1 MAGIEDI
8 YLSLF
13 DSLQEKAGLSGST
26 FPYTDIYTDKKQNA
40 RIDIALPGYQ
50 KELISVRI
58 DGTSLI
64 IIAKAPEV
72 EKGVVY
78 VEQGILKKSVKR
90 VIRLSSYYQDGKV
103 TAVYKDGILSIS
115 VEESEHKPSDIKIL
129 GADDFDEII
138 SKEDVDKAN
147 KQDPKDNKESKD
159 DKDDIN
165 EIINILK
172 SDKGFM
178 EYFNNLDK
186 DKFMKDIESSLDEL
200 RKNLNSNTTPHTE
213 THTEVAENSES
224 AETTEETTRPKPV

>member
-72 EKGVVY
+72 EKGILY
-78 VEQGILKKSVKR
+78 IEQGILKKSVKR

-147 KQDPKDNKESKD
+147 KQDPKESKD

-165 EIINILK
+165 EIMNILK

-186 DKFMKDIESSLDEL
+186 DKFMKDIESSLEEL
-200 RKNLNSNTTPHTE
+200 RKNLNSNTSTESARPSPTEEHTE
-213 THTEVAENSES
+213 QPN
-224 AETTEETTRPKPV
+224 PVNVG

>member
-72 EKGVVY
+72 EKGILY
-78 VEQGILKKSVKR
+78 IEQGILKKSVKR

-115 VEESEHKPSDIKIL
+115 VAESEHKPSDIKIL

-147 KQDPKDNKESKD
+147 KQDPKESKD

-165 EIINILK
+165 EIMNILK

-178 EYFNNLDK
+178 ENFNNLDK

-200 RKNLNSNTTPHTE
+200 RKNLNSNTSTESARPSPTEEHTE
-213 THTEVAENSES
+213 QPN
-224 AETTEETTRPKPV
+224 PVNVG

>member
-64 IIAKAPEV
+64 VIAKAPEV

-147 KQDPKDNKESKD
+147 KQGEKESKD

-186 DKFMKDIESSLDEL
+186 DKFMKDIESSLEEL
-200 RKNLNSNTTPHTE
+200 RKNLNTNTSTESARPSPTEEHTE
-213 THTEVAENSES
+213 QPN
-224 AETTEETTRPKPV
+224 PVNVG

>member
-64 IIAKAPEV
+64 VIAKAPEV

-147 KQDPKDNKESKD
+147 KQDPKESKD

-165 EIINILK
+165 EIMNILK

-186 DKFMKDIESSLDEL
+186 DKFMKDIESSLEEL
-200 RKNLNSNTTPHTE
+200 RKNLNANTSTESATPSPTEEHTE
-213 THTEVAENSES
+213 QPN
-224 AETTEETTRPKPV
+224 PVNVG

>member
-115 VEESEHKPSDIKIL
+115 VAESEHKPSDIKIL

-159 DKDDIN
+159 DIN
-165 EIINILK
+165 EIMNILK

-200 RKNLNSNTTPHTE
+200 RKNLNTNTSTESATPSPTEEHTE
-213 THTEVAENSES
+213 QPN
-224 AETTEETTRPKPV
+224 PVNVG

>member
-64 IIAKAPEV
+64 VIAKAPEV
-72 EKGVVY
+72 EKGVLY
-78 VEQGILKKSVKR
+78 IEQGILKKSVKR

-147 KQDPKDNKESKD
+147 KQGEKESKD

-186 DKFMKDIESSLDEL
+186 DKFMKDIESSLEEL
-200 RKNLNSNTTPHTE
+200 RKNLNTNTSTESARPSPTEEHTE
-213 THTEVAENSES
+213 QPN
-224 AETTEETTRPKPV
+224 PVNVG

>member
-64 IIAKAPEV
+64 VIAKAPEV
-72 EKGVVY
+72 EKGIIY
-78 VEQGILKKSVKR
+78 IEQGILKKSVKR

-147 KQDPKDNKESKD
+147 KQGEKES
-159 DKDDIN
+159 KDDIN
-165 EIINILK
+165 EIMNILK

-186 DKFMKDIESSLDEL
+186 DKFMKDIESSLEEL
-200 RKNLNSNTTPHTE
+200 RKNLNTNTSTESARPSPTEEHTE
-213 THTEVAENSES
+213 QPN
-224 AETTEETTRPKPV
+224 PVNVG

>member
-64 IIAKAPEV
+64 VTAKAPEV
-72 EKGVVY
+72 EKGVLY
-78 VEQGILKKSVKR
+78 IEQGILKKSVKR

-115 VEESEHKPSDIKIL
+115 VAESERKPSDIKIL

-159 DKDDIN
+159 DIN
-165 EIINILK
+165 EIMNILK

-200 RKNLNSNTTPHTE
+200 RKNLNTTTTTATTSSETNTE
-213 THTEVAENSES
+213 THAE
-224 AETTEETTRPKPV
+224 

>member
-64 IIAKAPEV
+64 VIAKAPEV
-72 EKGVVY
+72 EKGILY
-78 VEQGILKKSVKR
+78 IEQGILKKSVKR

-115 VEESEHKPSDIKIL
+115 VAESEHKPSDIKIL

-159 DKDDIN
+159 DIN
-165 EIINILK
+165 EIMNILK

-200 RKNLNSNTTPHTE
+200 RKNLNTNTSTESARPSPTEEHTE
-213 THTEVAENSES
+213 QPN
-224 AETTEETTRPKPV
+224 PVNVG

>member
-64 IIAKAPEV
+64 VIAKAPEV
-72 EKGVVY
+72 EKGVLY
-78 VEQGILKKSVKR
+78 IEQGILKKSVKR

-147 KQDPKDNKESKD
+147 KQDPKESKD

-178 EYFNNLDK
+178 EYFNNFDK
-186 DKFMKDIESSLDEL
+186 DKFMKDIESSLEEL
-200 RKNLNSNTTPHTE
+200 RKNLNTNTSTESARPSPTEEHTE
-213 THTEVAENSES
+213 QPN
-224 AETTEETTRPKPV
+224 PVNVG

>member
-64 IIAKAPEV
+64 VIGKAPEV
-72 EKGVVY
+72 EKGVIY

-115 VEESEHKPSDIKIL
+115 VAESEHKPSDIKIL

-147 KQDPKDNKESKD
+147 KQDPKES
-159 DKDDIN
+159 KDDIN
-165 EIINILK
+165 EIMNILK

-200 RKNLNSNTTPHTE
+200 RKNLNTNTSTESARPSPTEEHTE
-213 THTEVAENSES
+213 QPN
-224 AETTEETTRPKPV
+224 PVNVG

>member
-115 VEESEHKPSDIKIL
+115 VAESEHKPSDIKIL

-147 KQDPKDNKESKD
+147 KQDPKESKD
-159 DKDDIN
+159 NKDDIN

-186 DKFMKDIESSLDEL
+186 DKFMKDIESSLEEL
-200 RKNLNSNTTPHTE
+200 KKNLNSNTSTESARPSPTEEHTE
-213 THTEVAENSES
+213 QPN
-224 AETTEETTRPKPV
+224 PVNVG

>member
-64 IIAKAPEV
+64 VTAKAPEV
-72 EKGVVY
+72 EKGVLY
-78 VEQGILKKSVKR
+78 IEQGILKKSVKR

-159 DKDDIN
+159 DIN
-165 EIINILK
+165 EIMNILK

-200 RKNLNSNTTPHTE
+200 RKNLNSNTSTESATPSPTEEHTE
-213 THTEVAENSES
+213 QPN
-224 AETTEETTRPKPV
+224 PVNVG

>member
-64 IIAKAPEV
+64 VIAKAPEV
-72 EKGVVY
+72 EKGIVY

-115 VEESEHKPSDIKIL
+115 VAESEHKPSDIKIL

-147 KQDPKDNKESKD
+147 KQDPKDNKEN
-159 DKDDIN
+159 KDDIN
-165 EIINILK
+165 EIMNILK

-186 DKFMKDIESSLDEL
+186 DKFMKDIESSLEEL
-200 RKNLNSNTTPHTE
+200 RKNLNTNTSTESATPSPTEEHTE
-213 THTEVAENSES
+213 QPN
-224 AETTEETTRPKPV
+224 PVNVG

>member
-64 IIAKAPEV
+64 VTAKAPEV

-103 TAVYKDGILSIS
+103 TAVYKDGILSIT
-115 VEESEHKPSDIKIL
+115 VAESERKPSDIKIL

-147 KQDPKDNKESKD
+147 KQGEKESKD

-165 EIINILK
+165 EIMNILK

-186 DKFMKDIESSLDEL
+186 DKFMKDIESSLEEL
-200 RKNLNSNTTPHTE
+200 RKNLNSNTTAHTE

>member
-64 IIAKAPEV
+64 VIAKAPEV

-115 VEESEHKPSDIKIL
+115 VEESEHKSSDIKIL

-159 DKDDIN
+159 DIN
-165 EIINILK
+165 EIMNILK

-186 DKFMKDIESSLDEL
+186 DKFMKDIESSLEEL
-200 RKNLNSNTTPHTE
+200 KKNLNTNTSTESATPSPTEEHTE
-213 THTEVAENSES
+213 QPN
-224 AETTEETTRPKPV
+224 PVNVG

>member
-64 IIAKAPEV
+64 VIAKAPEV
-72 EKGVVY
+72 EKGILY
-78 VEQGILKKSVKR
+78 IEQGILKKSVKR

-115 VEESEHKPSDIKIL
+115 VAESEHKPSDIKIL

-147 KQDPKDNKESKD
+147 KQGEKESKD

-186 DKFMKDIESSLDEL
+186 DKFMKDIESSLEEL
-200 RKNLNSNTTPHTE
+200 RKNLNTNTSTESARPSPTEEHTE
-213 THTEVAENSES
+213 QPN
-224 AETTEETTRPKPV
+224 PVNVG

>member
-115 VEESEHKPSDIKIL
+115 VAESEHKPSDIKIL

-159 DKDDIN
+159 DIN
-165 EIINILK
+165 EIMNILK

-186 DKFMKDIESSLDEL
+186 DKFMKDIESSLEEL
-200 RKNLNSNTTPHTE
+200 RKNLNTNTSTESATPSPTEEHTE
-213 THTEVAENSES
+213 QPN
-224 AETTEETTRPKPV
+224 PVNVG

>member
-64 IIAKAPEV
+64 VIAKAPEV
-72 EKGVVY
+72 EKGVLY
-78 VEQGILKKSVKR
+78 IEQGILKKSVKR

-115 VEESEHKPSDIKIL
+115 VAESEHKPSDIKIL

-159 DKDDIN
+159 DIN
-165 EIINILK
+165 EIMNILK

-186 DKFMKDIESSLDEL
+186 DKFMKDIESSLEEL
-200 RKNLNSNTTPHTE
+200 RKNLNTNTSTESATPSPTEEHTE
-213 THTEVAENSES
+213 QPN
-224 AETTEETTRPKPV
+224 PVNVG

>member
-64 IIAKAPEV
+64 VTAKAPEV
-72 EKGVVY
+72 EKGILY
-78 VEQGILKKSVKR
+78 IEQGILKKSVKR

-147 KQDPKDNKESKD
+147 KQGEKES
-159 DKDDIN
+159 KDDIN
-165 EIINILK
+165 EIMNILK

-186 DKFMKDIESSLDEL
+186 DKFMKDIESSLEEL
-200 RKNLNSNTTPHTE
+200 RKNLNTNTSTESARPSPTEEHTE
-213 THTEVAENSES
+213 QPN
-224 AETTEETTRPKPV
+224 PVNVG

>member
-64 IIAKAPEV
+64 VIAKAPEV
-72 EKGVVY
+72 EKGVLY
-78 VEQGILKKSVKR
+78 IEQGILKKSVKR

-115 VEESEHKPSDIKIL
+115 VAESEHKPSDIKIL

-147 KQDPKDNKESKD
+147 KQGEKESKD

-165 EIINILK
+165 EIMNILK

-200 RKNLNSNTTPHTE
+200 RKNLNSNTTAHTE

-224 AETTEETTRPKPV
+224 AETTRPKPV

>member
-64 IIAKAPEV
+64 VIAKAPEV

-115 VEESEHKPSDIKIL
+115 VAESERKPSDIKIL

-147 KQDPKDNKESKD
+147 KQGEKESKD

-165 EIINILK
+165 EIMNILK

-200 RKNLNSNTTPHTE
+200 RKNLNANTSTESATPSPTEEHTE
-213 THTEVAENSES
+213 QPN
-224 AETTEETTRPKPV
+224 PVNVG

>member
-72 EKGVVY
+72 EKGILY
-78 VEQGILKKSVKR
+78 IEQGILKKSVKR

-147 KQDPKDNKESKD
+147 KQDPKESKD

-165 EIINILK
+165 EIMNILK

-200 RKNLNSNTTPHTE
+200 RKNLNTNTSTESARPSPTEEHTE
-213 THTEVAENSES
+213 QPN
-224 AETTEETTRPKPV
+224 PVNVG

>member
-64 IIAKAPEV
+64 VIAKAPEV
-72 EKGVVY
+72 EKGVLY
-78 VEQGILKKSVKR
+78 IEQGILKKSVKR

-115 VEESEHKPSDIKIL
+115 VAESEHKPSDIKIL

-147 KQDPKDNKESKD
+147 KQDPKESKD

-165 EIINILK
+165 EIMNILK

-186 DKFMKDIESSLDEL
+186 DKFMKDIESSLEEL
-200 RKNLNSNTTPHTE
+200 RKNLNTNTSTESARPSPTEEHTE
-213 THTEVAENSES
+213 QPNPINVG
-224 AETTEETTRPKPV
+224 

>member
-115 VEESEHKPSDIKIL
+115 VAESEHKPSDIKIL

-147 KQDPKDNKESKD
+147 KQGEKESKD

-200 RKNLNSNTTPHTE
+200 RKNLNTNTSTESARPSPTEEHTE
-213 THTEVAENSES
+213 QPN
-224 AETTEETTRPKPV
+224 PVNVG

>member
-72 EKGVVY
+72 ENGVVY

-115 VEESEHKPSDIKIL
+115 VEESEHKSSDIKIL

-147 KQDPKDNKESKD
+147 KQDPKES
-159 DKDDIN
+159 KDDIN
-165 EIINILK
+165 EIMNILK
-172 SDKGFM
+172 SDKGFV

-200 RKNLNSNTTPHTE
+200 RKNLNTNTSTESARPSPTEEHTE
-213 THTEVAENSES
+213 QPN
-224 AETTEETTRPKPV
+224 PVNVG

>member
-147 KQDPKDNKESKD
+147 KQDPKES
-159 DKDDIN
+159 KDDIN
-165 EIINILK
+165 EIMNILK

-186 DKFMKDIESSLDEL
+186 DKFMKDIESSLEEL
-200 RKNLNSNTTPHTE
+200 RKNLNTNTSTESATPSPTEEHTE
-213 THTEVAENSES
+213 QPN
-224 AETTEETTRPKPV
+224 PVNVG

>member
-64 IIAKAPEV
+64 VIAKAPEV

-147 KQDPKDNKESKD
+147 KQDPKESKD

-200 RKNLNSNTTPHTE
+200 RKNLNTNTSTESARPNPTEDHTE
-213 THTEVAENSES
+213 QPN
-224 AETTEETTRPKPV
+224 PVNVG

>member
-64 IIAKAPEV
+64 VIAKAPEV

-147 KQDPKDNKESKD
+147 KQGEKESKD

-200 RKNLNSNTTPHTE
+200 RKNLNTNTSTESARPSPTEEHTE
-213 THTEVAENSES
+213 QPN
-224 AETTEETTRPKPV
+224 PVNVG

>member
-159 DKDDIN
+159 DIN

-186 DKFMKDIESSLDEL
+186 DKFMKDIESSLEEL
-200 RKNLNSNTTPHTE
+200 RKNLNTNTSTESATPSPTEEHTE
-213 THTEVAENSES
+213 QPN
-224 AETTEETTRPKPV
+224 PVNVG

>member
-64 IIAKAPEV
+64 VIAKAPEV

-115 VEESEHKPSDIKIL
+115 VAESERKPSNIKIL

-147 KQDPKDNKESKD
+147 KQDNKD

-186 DKFMKDIESSLDEL
+186 DKFMKDIESSLDEI
-200 RKNLNSNTTPHTE
+200 RKNLNTNTSTTSTESAKPSPTEEHTE
-213 THTEVAENSES
+213 QPN
-224 AETTEETTRPKPV
+224 PVNVG

>member
-64 IIAKAPEV
+64 VIAKAPEV
-72 EKGVVY
+72 EKGVLY
-78 VEQGILKKSVKR
+78 IEQGILKKSVKR

-115 VEESEHKPSDIKIL
+115 VAESERKPSDIKIL

-147 KQDPKDNKESKD
+147 KQGEKES
-159 DKDDIN
+159 KDDIN
-165 EIINILK
+165 EIMNILK

-186 DKFMKDIESSLDEL
+186 DKFMKDIESSLEEL
-200 RKNLNSNTTPHTE
+200 RKNLNTNTSTESARPSPTEEHTE
-213 THTEVAENSES
+213 QPN
-224 AETTEETTRPKPV
+224 PVNVG

>member
-129 GADDFDEII
+129 
-138 SKEDVDKAN
+138 
-147 KQDPKDNKESKD
+147 
-159 DKDDIN
+159 KDDIN
-165 EIINILK
+165 EIMNILK

-186 DKFMKDIESSLDEL
+186 DKFMKDIESSLEEL
-200 RKNLNSNTTPHTE
+200 RKNLNSNTTAHTE

-224 AETTEETTRPKPV
+224 AETTRPKPV

>member
-147 KQDPKDNKESKD
+147 KQGEKESKD

-165 EIINILK
+165 EIMNILK

-186 DKFMKDIESSLDEL
+186 DKFMKDIESSLEEL
-200 RKNLNSNTTPHTE
+200 RKNLNTNTSTESATPSPTEEHTE
-213 THTEVAENSES
+213 QPN
-224 AETTEETTRPKPV
+224 PVNVG

>member
-64 IIAKAPEV
+64 VIAKAPEV

-159 DKDDIN
+159 DIN

-186 DKFMKDIESSLDEL
+186 DKFMKDIESSLEEL
-200 RKNLNSNTTPHTE
+200 RKNLNSNTTAHTE

-224 AETTEETTRPKPV
+224 AETTRPKPV

>member
-64 IIAKAPEV
+64 VIAKAPEV
-72 EKGVVY
+72 EKGIVY

-90 VIRLSSYYQDGKV
+90 VIRLSSYYQDGKI

-115 VEESEHKPSDIKIL
+115 VAESERKPSDIKIL

-147 KQDPKDNKESKD
+147 KQGEKESKD

-165 EIINILK
+165 EIMNILK

-186 DKFMKDIESSLDEL
+186 DKFMKDIESSLEEL
-200 RKNLNSNTTPHTE
+200 RKNLNTNTSTESARPTPTEEHTE
-213 THTEVAENSES
+213 QPN
-224 AETTEETTRPKPV
+224 PVNVG